1 VSPDLWILA
10 AAAPAAGRKTV
21 WGILLG
27 LGWVEWF
34 VLLGLLVVS
43 VICWGIIAER
53 WITFRRAD
61 RETAAFLQRFRGGA
75 SLAELRDTV
84 EPRRFSPVVALFKA
98 AFAEISQLRVRRDEN
113 GVRGGPGRGLDETAV
128 ADVQRMLER
137 TGEAEIRELE
147 RTITFL
153 ATTASAAPFV
163 GLFGTVWGIMISF
176 LDIYNE
182 YQGGGVPRLSEYA
195 SGIAAALVATAAGL
209 AAAIPAV
216 IAYNSFMR
224 RIRVM
229 RSEMDEFA
237 YDFVHLL
244 EKKRR

>member
-1 VSPDLWILA
+1 MGFWQMLLGVGPVEWVVL
-10 AAAPAAGRKTV
+10 
-21 WGILLG
+21 ILLT
-27 LGWVEWF
+27 
-34 VLLGLLVVS
+34 VVS
-43 VICWGIIAER
+43 IVCWGIIAER
-53 WITFRRAD
+53 WVTFRKAERQTD
-61 RETAAFLQRFRGGA
+61 SFLERFRSGA
-75 SLAELRDTV
+75 SLAELRDFV
-84 EPRRFSPVVALFKA
+84 EPLAYSPVVALFKA
-98 AFAEISQLRVRRDEN
+98 AFSEISQLRIR
-113 GVRGGPGRGLDETAV
+113 PGAEQSAGTRGLDDAAV

-137 TGEAEIRELE
+137 TGEAEMRELE

-182 YQGGGVPRLSEYA
+182 YQGSGVPRISEYA

-209 AAAIPAV
+209 GAAIPAV
-216 IAYNSFMR
+216 VAYNSFLR

-229 RSEMDEFA
+229 RSEMDEFC